1 MVSVTITIGLKDGV
15 LDPEGKAIE
24 SSLNNLGYH
33 EANEIKTGRLIRF
46 TMDEGDHARAHQ
58 KVSKMCETLL
68 VNTVIEHYDI
78 SITDLIE
85 G

>member
-1 MVSVTITIGLKDGV
+1 MVNITITIGLKDGV
-15 LDPEGKAIE
+15 LDPEGRAIE

-33 EANEIKTGRLIRF
+33 EASEIKTGRLIRF
-46 TMDEGDHARAHQ
+46 TMNENDHARVHQ

-78 SITDLIE
+78 TIDDLIKE
-85 G
+85 

>member
-24 SSLNNLGYH
+24 TSLNNLGYH
-33 EANEIKTGRLIRF
+33 EASDIKTGRLIRF

-78 SITDLIE
+78 TIEDMIE

>member
-33 EANEIKTGRLIRF
+33 EASEIKTGRLIRF
-46 TMDEGDHARAHQ
+46 TMDEGDHSRAHQ